1 MRSCLPL
8 NFLPLVLVAATG
20 IADEQE
26 THIWTSADGKHSVEA
41 SLVGSEYDRE
51 LRTTLF
57 TLQKK
62 DGNVVIVPADR
73 LSEGSRQRAVRIL
86 RQRRSAAGR
95 EERRSRHEAA
105 QDEQAKR
112 RFEIGR
118 IHGFA
123 GEAGM
128 ILPKQMPHGSYLQY
142 IPRRPP
148 LGIIVVVH
156 GTPGE
161 NERALDVAH
170 KFIRGWVAL
179 AEQKRAIVLAPAFDQ
194 DNFGGREGPGG
205 GYRGLFGRKIG
216 ADEFVN
222 QIVEQYR
229 VLFPSSNGKFMLYG
243 HSAGGQFVS
252 RYLVKHPDRIIA
264 AVISAAGTFAFPN
277 PNWPWTD
284 GMARL
289 TRKIRWGPT
298 DAESPFDFQPDP
310 RGWLKAATLPVTVVV
325 GSQDVEASKPSPS
338 QKGNNHVE
346 RAQHWVED
354 MNALA
359 RREGRM
365 GNVQLVIVPGVGH
378 SSSRL
383 RPVCQ
388 TALWRK

>member
-1 MRSCLPL
+1 MRYRLKLS
-8 NFLPLVLVAATG
+8 FSAVVLFGVTA
-20 IADEQE
+20 IANQE
-26 THIWTSADGKHSVEA
+26 EVHIWISADGKYSVEA
-41 SLVGSEYDRE
+41 SLIDREYDRE
-51 LRTTLF
+51 HKKTLF
-57 TLQKK
+57 ILKRK
-62 DGNVVIVPADR
+62 DGNIVKVLAER
-73 LSEGSRQRAVRIL
+73 LNEESRRVATRIL
-86 RQRRSAAGR
+86 SQRRSAANR
-95 EERRSRHEAA
+95 EKHKKRYDLAQQEKVKRAAEAERL
-105 QDEQAKR
+105 QT
-112 RFEIGR
+112 
-118 IHGFA
+118 FA
-123 GEAGM
+123 REAGS
-128 ILPKQMPHGSYLQY
+128 ILSKRTQHGSYLQY

-156 GTPGE
+156 GMLGE
-161 NERALDVAH
+161 NGQAADLAG
-170 KFIRGWVAL
+170 KFIKRWVAL
-179 AEQKRAIVLAPAFDQ
+179 AEQQGTVILAPAFDQ
-194 DNFGGREGPGG
+194 ENFGGREGPGG
-205 GYRGLFGRKIG
+205 GYRGLFGREIG
-216 ADEFVN
+216 ADDFVN
-222 QIVEQYR
+222 EIVDQYQ

-277 PNWPWTD
+277 PNWPWAD

-346 RAQHWVED
+346 RAQRWVED